1 MYTIV
6 LAFHIVVCILLI
18 IAVLMQSG
26 KGSSLGAAFGGGSG
40 DVFGPGAPVNIMN
53 KITTVIAVLF
63 MITSL
68 TLAVMSTQKTTDSV
82 INSVVPQTQEQKTPA
97 QAPAE
102 SGDKP
107 AAPMESK

>member
-6 LAFHIVVCILLI
+6 LAIHIVICILLI
-18 IAVLMQSG
+18 LAVLVQSG
-26 KGSSLGAAFGGGSG
+26 KGSSLGSAFGGGTS

-53 KITTVIAVLF
+53 KVTTVIAILF
-63 MITSL
+63 MVTSL
-68 TLAVMSTQKTTDSV
+68 TLAVMSTNKTTDSV
-82 INSVVPQTQEQKTPA
+82 INSVVPQTTEQKAPS

-102 SGDKP
+102 NGQKP

>member
-6 LAFHIVVCILLI
+6 LAFHVFVCVLLI
-18 IAVLMQSG
+18 LAVLMQSG
-26 KGSSLGAAFGGGSG
+26 KGSSLGSAFGGGSS

-53 KITTVIAVLF
+53 RITTVIAILF

-82 INSVVPQTQEQKTPA
+82 INSVMPQQTEQK
-97 QAPAE
+97 APKQVPSE
-102 SGDKP
+102 SGQKP
-107 AAPMESK
+107 VAPMESK

>member
-6 LAFHIVVCILLI
+6 LAIHIFISVLLI
-18 IAVLMQSG
+18 LAVLMQSG
-26 KGSSLGAAFGGGSG
+26 KGSSLGSAFGGGSS

-53 KITTVIAVLF
+53 KVTTVIAILF

-68 TLAVMSTQKTTDSV
+68 SLAVLSTQKTT
-82 INSVVPQTQEQKTPA
+82 NSVVN
-97 QAPAE
+97 QAPAQHQQQQE
-102 SGDKP
+102 APKQAPLDSGP